1 VNRFRADL
9 VLLLVALIWGS
20 AFAVQRVAAQY
31 FDPFTFNGLR
41 FLLGGLVLF
50 PFSKLN
56 PFHKA
61 NRPSKGK
68 VEESTKT
75 IGYQKVDRK
84 SISFILLAGFLL
96 FGAAGL
102 QQAGLETT
110 TAGNA
115 GFITTLYV
123 VFVPVIMVI
132 FFRERIHWVSWL
144 CAGIAI
150 IGSLLLSTGG
160 TLRLSHGDALEL
172 AGAMLWAIH
181 MILVSRAVKHMDVIT
196 FSAGQYLAVG
206 VINMIVSLWLNMT
219 YNGLASGWWTILYI
233 GLLSTAIGYTLQ
245 GYGQKFAPPTDA
257 TILLS
262 MEAVFAAL
270 TGFIFL
276 GETMQAVQLVGCGLI
291 LTAVFVTQLNASRSN
306 PSEVKTNKNHELI
319 E

>member
-1 VNRFRADL
+1 MSCLRADTI
-9 VLLLVALIWGS
+9 LLLVALIWGS

-56 PFHKA
+56 PFL
-61 NRPSKGK
+61 NSNQSPSDHEKL
-68 VEESTKT
+68 STKSIDT
-75 IGYQKVDRK
+75 PKLDRK
-84 SISFILLAGFLL
+84 SISFMFLSGLLI

-123 VFVPVIMVI
+123 VFVPVILLL
-132 FFRERIHWVSWL
+132 FFKEKIPRVAWL
-144 CAGIAI
+144 SAGIAI

-160 TLRLSHGDALEL
+160 TFRLAPGDALEM
-172 AGAMLWAIH
+172 AGAIFWALQ
-181 MILVSRAVKHMDVIT
+181 MILVSRAVRHMDVVT
-196 FSAGQYLAVG
+196 FSVGQYLVAG
-206 VINMIVSLWLNMT
+206 SLNLLLSFWLFMP
-219 YNGLASGWWTILYI
+219 YNEIAGGWWTILYV
-233 GLLSTAIGYTLQ
+233 GLLSTAGGYTLQ
-245 GYGQKFAPPTDA
+245 VLGQKYAPPTDA

-276 GETMQAVQLVGCGLI
+276 GETMQIVQLVGCGLI
-291 LTAVFVTQLNASRSN
+291 LLAVIVTQLNASKAIGSA
-306 PSEVKTNKNHELI
+306 V
-319 E
+319 

>member
-20 AFAVQRVAAQY
+20 AFTVQRVAAQY

-84 SISFILLAGFLL
+84 SIFFILLAGILL

-150 IGSLLLSTGG
+150 IGSLLLSIGG
-160 TLRLSHGDALEL
+160 TLRLSHGDALVL

-206 VINMIVSLWLNMT
+206 VINMIVSLWLHMN
-219 YNGLASGWWTILYI
+219 YDGLASGWWTILYI
-233 GLLSTAIGYTLQ
+233 GLISTAIGYTLQ
-245 GYGQKFAPPTDA
+245 GVGQKFAPPTDA

-306 PSEVKTNKNHELI
+306 PSIAKTKKYHEMI
-319 E
+319 R

>member
-1 VNRFRADL
+1 MSRLRADM
-9 VLLLVALIWGS
+9 VLLLVAFIWGS
-20 AFAVQRVAAQY
+20 AFAVQRVAALY

-56 PFHKA
+56 PLRNT
-61 NRPSKGK
+61 NRLNSEKNKLPAKSIAGP
-68 VEESTKT
+68 
-75 IGYQKVDRK
+75 ILDRK
-84 SISFILLAGFLL
+84 SISFIFLSGLLL

-123 VFVPVIMVI
+123 VFVPVILVI
-132 FFRERIHWVSWL
+132 FFKEKIHRIAWL
-144 CAGIAI
+144 SAGIAI

-160 TLRLSHGDALEL
+160 TFRLAAGDALEM
-172 AGAMLWAIH
+172 AGAIFWALQ
-181 MILVSRAVKHMDVIT
+181 MILVSRAVKHMDVVT
-196 FSAGQYLAVG
+196 FSVGQYLVAG
-206 VINMIVSLWLNMT
+206 LLNILMSFWLYKP
-219 YNGLASGWWTILYI
+219 YNEITGGWWTILYI
-233 GLLSTAIGYTLQ
+233 GLLSTAVGYTLQ
-245 GYGQKFAPPTDA
+245 VLGQKYAPPTDA

-276 GETMQAVQLVGCGLI
+276 GETMQLVQLVGCGLI
-291 LTAVFVTQLNASRSN
+291 LLAVIVTQLNASKSIG
-306 PSEVKTNKNHELI
+306 SAA
-319 E
+319 

>member
-1 VNRFRADL
+1 MNRFRADM

-31 FDPFTFNGLR
+31 FDTFTFNGLR
-41 FLLGGLVLF
+41 FILGGVVLF
-50 PFSKLN
+50 PFSKLL
-56 PFHKA
+56 PF
-61 NRPSKGK
+61 
-68 VEESTKT
+68 
-75 IGYQKVDRK
+75 RK
-84 SISFILLAGFLL
+84 SNRSAFRKDLPHGEIASSTGVDHKSIGFMLLSGLLL

-123 VFVPVIMVI
+123 VFVPLILVL
-132 FFRERIHWVSWL
+132 FFKEKVHWVAWL
-144 CAGIAI
+144 SAGIAI

-160 TLRLSHGDALEL
+160 TLRLAPGDTLEM
-172 AGAMLWAIH
+172 AGAIFWALQ

-196 FSAGQYLAVG
+196 FSVGQYFVAG
-206 VINMIVSLWLNMT
+206 VFNILMSIFLFMPNHEIT
-219 YNGLASGWWTILYI
+219 GGWWTILYL
-233 GLLSTAIGYTLQ
+233 GLLSTAVGYTLQ
-245 GYGQKFAPPTDA
+245 VLGQKYAPATDA

-276 GETMQAVQLVGCGLI
+276 GETMQLVQLVGCGLI
-291 LTAVFVTQLNASRSN
+291 LLAVLVTQLNASRSMGKESQVN
-306 PSEVKTNKNHELI
+306 G
-319 E
+319 

>member
-1 VNRFRADL
+1 MNRFRADL
-9 VLLLVALIWGS
+9 VLLLVAFIWGG

-41 FLLGGLVLF
+41 FLLGGLILL

-56 PFHKA
+56 PWHKD
-61 NRPSKGK
+61 NRSPGGK
-68 VEESTKT
+68 NTGSTKT
-75 IGYQKVDRK
+75 TLFPSWDRK
-84 SISFILLAGFLL
+84 SLTFVLLAGLLL

-123 VFVPVIMVI
+123 VFVPVLLVV
-132 FFRERIHWVSWL
+132 FWRERIQWLSWL
-144 CAGIAI
+144 SAGIAI

-160 TLRLSHGDALEL
+160 TLRLAYGDALEM
-172 AGAMLWAIH
+172 AGAMLWALH

-196 FSAGQYLAVG
+196 FSVGQYLVAG
-206 VINMIVSLWLNMT
+206 LLNLTMSI
-219 YNGLASGWWTILYI
+219 GLQMPYDGLVDGWWTILYI
-233 GLLSTAIGYTLQ
+233 GLLSTAGGYTLQ
-245 GYGQKFAPPTDA
+245 VLGQKYAPPTDA

-276 GETMQAVQLVGCGLI
+276 GETMQPVQLVGCGLI
-291 LTAVFVTQLNASRSN
+291 LFAVFVTQLNASRSN
-306 PSEVKTNKNHELI
+306 PSIT
-319 E
+319 